1 MDSSGSR
8 QGPLAG
14 SCEYGIKPSVFA

>member
-8 QGPLAG
+8 QGPVED
-14 SCEYGIKPSVFA
+14 SCEQDNEP